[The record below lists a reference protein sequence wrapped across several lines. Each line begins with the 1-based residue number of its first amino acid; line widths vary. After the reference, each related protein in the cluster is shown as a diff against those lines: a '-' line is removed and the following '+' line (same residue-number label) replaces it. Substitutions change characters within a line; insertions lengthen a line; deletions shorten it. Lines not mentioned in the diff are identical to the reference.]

1 MSLEI
6 SRGVVAILVG
16 DGDIDQG
23 FGNSLAGGVLSGD
36 LVEVEVDRLL
46 VAFVGGELR
55 RERGAIVFEGGNCVD
70 LVAGYIS
77 IATRDVVAVRL
88 GGEGV
93 LALGVP
99 GLAIV
104 ERQLDFSRVRKHVGA
119 VLDRSR
125 SRRLGGSCAV
135 NIIDRN
141 RSVSEIEFGDLDVGN
156 LLDVADEIAL
166 AGDDRIVR
174 TGILHFDCGVV
185 VGVAACLHELDR
197 VVGAGLKSL
206 AANRNAQV
214 EHVAGVCEVR
224 IGNVIGVIRVHLEQ
238 RCVSKRGTLD
248 GDGGGN
254 LAALVVAAN
263 SLNGHGVGA
272 GSLDFL
278 HLGAVLGDGHLE
290 IVTRGGNRRLALRS
304 NGDGAKIERGAV
316 GGRVSGEL
324 VGLAAHRAK
333 RAAQRNGASVEQGH
347 GAGGVQKFDA
357 VVLGL
362 VGGSLRREGRCR
374 HHADCENAREG
385 RAHCLLPVKGV
396 FASCHFSSYWNV
408 DTALGAISLPPRMK
422 PKASVPPVKQ
432 ASQRPNNSFALYTTP
447 SI

>member
-1 MSLEI
+1 MSIEI

-16 DGDIDQG
+16 DGDIEKG
-23 FGNSLAGGVLSGD
+23 FINGLACSVLSGD

-46 VAFVGGELR
+46 VAIVGGELR
-55 RERGAIVFEGGNCVD
+55 RERGAIVLEGGNCVD
-70 LVAGYIS
+70 LVAGHIS
-77 IATRDVVAVRL
+77 LLTRDVRVVHVRL

-93 LALGVP
+93 LALSVP
-99 GLAIV
+99 GLITV

-125 SRRLGGSCAV
+125 SRRLGSGCAV

-141 RSVSEIEFGDLDVGN
+141 RGFGEFERIDLNIGD
-156 LLDVADEIAL
+156 LLDVANEVAL
-166 AGDDRIVR
+166 AGDDRIVSI
-174 TGILHFDCGVV
+174 GVLHFDCGVV
-185 VGVAACLHELDR
+185 VGVAASLHELDR
-197 VVGAGLKSL
+197 VVGASLEGLATDL
-206 AANRNAQV
+206 NAEV
-214 EHVAGVCEVR
+214 KHIAGVGER
-224 IGNVIGVIRVHLEQ
+224 LIGNVFGVIRVHLEQ
-238 RCVSKRGTLD
+238 LCVFKRGTLD

-254 LAALVVAAN
+254 LAALVVATN

-278 HLGAVLGDGHLE
+278 HFGAVFGDGHLE
-290 IVTRGGNRRLALRS
+290 IVTRGGNFRLALRG

-333 RAAQRNGASVEQGH
+333 RAAKLNGASIEQGH

-357 VVLGL
+357 VVLDL
-362 VGGSLRREGRCR
+362 VGGCFRREGRCR

-385 RAHCLLPVKGV
+385 RAHCLLPAKGV
-396 FASCHFSSYWNV
+396 FASCHFSSYWNQPIRV
-408 DTALGAISLPPRMK
+408 FITASLLL
-422 PKASVPPVKQ
+422 SG
-432 ASQRPNNSFALYTTP
+432 
-447 SI
+447 